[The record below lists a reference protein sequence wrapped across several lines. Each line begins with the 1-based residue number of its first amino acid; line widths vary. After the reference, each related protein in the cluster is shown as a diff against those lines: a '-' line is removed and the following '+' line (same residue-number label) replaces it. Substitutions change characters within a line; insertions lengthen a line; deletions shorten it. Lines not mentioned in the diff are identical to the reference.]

1 MEFLRGISLMDSLMF
16 QDTWDDV
23 DPDELSYE
31 VILIQEFG
39 STWDFKS
46 VQLFINCVFTY
57 RVVIH
62 FVFCELLTCNMF

>member
-31 VILIQEFG
+31 VILMQESG
-39 STWDFKS
+39 STWDLES
-46 VQLFINCVFTY
+46 VQLFIHCLCTY

-62 FVFCELLTCNMF
+62 FVL